1 MVKTLSAGVGIDLV
15 SRSGEIKNITA
26 ENLLEKN
33 FLTSSKN
40 EILYEELLESSS
52 RECDRLT
59 ENQMKLNTKK
69 RRQLEIYNQLEKS
82 KNKSPINLKSSDPK
96 FLLENYP
103 SDLGACTKKDL
114 INNLNGQN
122 KYKFNNSS
130 KIRNNLYERLPSIS
144 SLYIFQRNK
153 FYDMFTGNPLIGS
166 ESMFK
171 KYEKEFKNS
180 DIDFN
185 LNCINDNECL
195 QNVKWANPGNAINMA
210 SKQFYGR
217 IINKEWDSL
226 GLSYIGFLISIL
238 LSFTATILL
247 YTSSIDIRN
256 RASRSDKVQE
266 WASEYLLELDEE
278 KSES

>member
-1 MVKTLSAGVGIDLV
+1 
-15 SRSGEIKNITA
+15 
-26 ENLLEKN
+26 
-33 FLTSSKN
+33 
-40 EILYEELLESSS
+40 
-52 RECDRLT
+52 
-59 ENQMKLNTKK
+59 
-69 RRQLEIYNQLEKS
+69 
-82 KNKSPINLKSSDPK
+82 
-96 FLLENYP
+96 
-103 SDLGACTKKDL
+103 
-114 INNLNGQN
+114 
-122 KYKFNNSS
+122 
-130 KIRNNLYERLPSIS
+130 
-144 SLYIFQRNK
+144 
-153 FYDMFTGNPLIGS
+153 MFTGNPLVGS

-180 DIDFN
+180 NIDFN
-185 LNCINDNECL
+185 LNCINEDECN

-266 WASEYLLELDEE
+266 WASEYLLELEEE
-278 KSES
+278 KIES